1 MGPRRHSAWALAAS
15 LILACLLASPAPA
28 ADKEKKA
35 DKGRRPFDG
44 MTSELLLT
52 LEQHLSLSDDQKE
65 QIVALKQ
72 EFEKRRREELKAL
85 RERTAQV
92 RRAMEEARKTKNPA
106 AQRRAQQEI
115 QELRLAADKLRSEF
129 ERGLLNILD
138 DEQRRQYEAVKKEL
152 DKPGRFK
159 PGKK

>member
-1 MGPRRHSAWALAAS
+1 MGPRRHSAWALAVP
-15 LILACLLASPAPA
+15 LILACLASPAPA
-28 ADKEKKA
+28 ADKDKKA

-52 LEQHLSLSDDQKE
+52 LEQKLSLSDDQKE

-72 EFEKRRREELKAL
+72 EFEKRRRDELRAL

-92 RRAMEEARKTKNPA
+92 RRSMEEARKTRNPA
-106 AQRRAQQEI
+106 AQRRAHQEI
-115 QELRLAADKLRSEF
+115 QELRMTADKLRSEF

-138 DEQRRQYEAVKKEL
+138 DEQRRQYEAIKKEL